1 MLSGQDPLDPLD
13 HLNVFLVQAVVIISI
28 CRALAVMGHYLKQ
41 PKVIFEIIGGIL
53 LGPSA
58 IGRDAK
64 YLERI
69 FPLESLNSLKLVAE
83 IGLVLYLFLV
93 GMELDID
100 KLATHAKK
108 AGGVAI
114 FGMAVPFA
122 LGIAIS
128 STIFKFLEAN
138 DPTYADVSPTSFF
151 VFIGVSSSINDT
163 SLTIFLT
170 TYLRQSLSLRCPC
183 PSRPS
188 QSLRVSSRKE
198 VSSTPRS
205 EP

>member
-13 HLNVFLVQAVVIISI
+13 HLNVFLVQAVIIIAI
-28 CRALAVMGHYLKQ
+28 CRALAVVGHYLKQ
-41 PKVIFEIIGGIL
+41 PKVIFEIVGGIL

-58 IGRDAK
+58 IGRDAE
-64 YLERI
+64 YLEKI
-69 FPLESLNSLKLVAE
+69 FPKESLGSLKLVAE

-114 FGMAVPFA
+114 FGMAVPFG

-128 STIFKFLEAN
+128 STMFKFLEAE
-138 DPTYADVSPTSFF
+138 DPVYADVSPTSFF
-151 VFIGVSSSINDT
+151 VFIGVSTYIHMLYSCIYFIYIFSQNLKFTLASSFYI
-163 SLTIFLT
+163 
-170 TYLRQSLSLRCPC
+170 P
-183 PSRPS
+183 
-188 QSLRVSSRKE
+188 
-198 VSSTPRS
+198 
-205 EP
+205 